1 MPFFFYYTRILH
13 GDVCNAHRTDPQ
25 CTVHTHHTHTWIRRI
40 YVNVS
45 PACVRMHSV
54 DHGALSNGYRRYFF
68 ACFFFFV
75 CLSIFFLLR
84 MMYRSAYKQ
93 RQQQQVKAEVNAGAS
108 QICAQRQYCNIF
120 IYIDSIC
127 AVRTI
132 FDLFIFLLM
141 LVVDD
146 FFFVFVFSCNA
157 AIFGVHIFIRQLKG
171 TSKRSLIA
179 RPQTNRKMFHFTTTV
194 YTLATNK

>member
-1 MPFFFYYTRILH
+1 METCATHTAQTP
-13 GDVCNAHRTDPQ
+13 NAQ
-25 CTVHTHHTHTWIRRI
+25 CTHTTHTHGSDAFTWMCRLH
-40 YVNVS
+40 
-45 PACVRMHSV
+45 ACVCIPLTMGLLATAIDDTSSR
-54 DHGALSNGYRRYFF
+54 D
-68 ACFFFFV
+68 FFFV

-146 FFFVFVFSCNA
+146 FFCFVFVFSCNA

-171 TSKRSLIA
+171 TSKRNLIA

>member
-1 MPFFFYYTRILH
+1 METCATHTAQTP
-13 GDVCNAHRTDPQ
+13 NAQ
-25 CTVHTHHTHTWIRRI
+25 CTHTTHTHGSDAFTWMCRLH
-40 YVNVS
+40 
-45 PACVRMHSV
+45 ACVCIPLTMGLLATAIDDTSSR
-54 DHGALSNGYRRYFF
+54 N
-68 ACFFFFV
+68 FFFV
-75 CLSIFFLLR
+75 CLSIFFFCCEWCIEAHT
-84 MMYRSAYKQ
+84 SNGNNNKW
-93 RQQQQVKAEVNAGAS
+93 RQKWMQARVKSVPNG
-108 QICAQRQYCNIF
+108 NIA
-120 IYIDSIC
+120 IYLYIDSIC

-157 AIFGVHIFIRQLKG
+157 AIFGVYIFIRQLKG
-171 TSKRSLIA
+171 TSKRNLIA